1 MNFQRPNSNTVDQF
15 LARDHVERH
24 SIQVNSRRRRKRS
37 VIQSD
42 YVILNSGALL
52 IIADIVM
59 RRHNMDGRNS
69 LRVTFAYVTYANAV
83 FGGNTE

>member
-1 MNFQRPNSNTVDQF
+1 MNFHRSNRSAVDQF
-15 LARDHVERH
+15 CARDHVERH
-24 SIQVNSRRRRKRS
+24 SIQVNSRRRKRS

-42 YVILNSGALL
+42 YLILNSGALL